1 MNGCKEVNFSFTPG
15 SYFAGDTCNII
26 DNPNSNYTSSYY
38 LNLSKFN
45 YERTSS
51 ATGGAIRICKYDM
64 NKEPLGMVYN
74 SLDNTIGEFS
84 VDLDPNYLYR
94 ISYYSGRF
102 SNLKGY
108 QCNVGIGSMANE
120 LAFGKLTF
128 LDEIGTIIPFVI
140 PLIAFALG
148 FLLLKKMIK
157 RGNQGHA

>member
-102 SNLKGY
+102 SNLKG
-108 QCNVGIGSMANE
+108 
-120 LAFGKLTF
+120 
-128 LDEIGTIIPFVI
+128 IIVPISSRKVNLPKASSFAILPI
-140 PLIAFALG
+140 PTL
-148 FLLLKKMIK
+148 
-157 RGNQGHA
+157 H